1 MRILIVED
9 EKDMANLLKVGLEE
23 ENHVVSLTF
32 DGPSGLELARSCEF
46 DVILLDVMLPKLDG
60 FEVARRLRADG
71 NRTPILM
78 LTARD
83 NVPDVV
89 KGLDLGAD
97 DYLTKPFSF
106 AVLLARLRAASRRKY
121 DQPSSVLRVA
131 DLELDRAT
139 RAVTRAKR
147 EINLTATE
155 FRLLEFLM
163 RRPGFVVSRN
173 TIVDAVW
180 GFDDEVNDNT
190 VDAFIRLLR
199 RKVDDP
205 YEQKLIKTVRG
216 VGYSLRASS

>member
-9 EKDMANLLKVGLEE
+9 EKDMAQLLKVGLEE
-23 ENHVVSLTF
+23 ENHVISLTF
-32 DGPSGLELARSCEF
+32 DGASGLELARTCEF
-46 DVILLDVMLPKLDG
+46 DVILLDVMLPRMDG

-71 NRTPILM
+71 DRTPILM
-78 LTARD
+78 LTAKD
-83 NVPDVV
+83 TVPDVV

-121 DQPSSVLRVA
+121 DQASSVLRVA

-139 RAVTRAKR
+139 REVNRAKH

-163 RRPGFVVSRN
+163 RRPGLVVSRN
-173 TIVDAVW
+173 AIVDAVW

-199 RKVDDP
+199 RKIDDP
-205 YEQKLIKTVRG
+205 YEEKLIKTVRG
-216 VGYSLRASS
+216 VGYSLRSSS

>member
-1 MRILIVED
+1 MRVLIVED
-9 EKDMANLLKVGLEE
+9 EKDMALVLKEGLEE
-23 ENHVVSLTF
+23 EDYFVSLAF
-32 DGPSGLELARSCEF
+32 DGLSGLEVARSCEF
-46 DVILLDVMLPKLDG
+46 DVIILDVMLPKLDG
-60 FEVARRLRADG
+60 FEVARRLRNKG

-83 NVPDVV
+83 GVPDVV

-106 AVLLARLRAASRRKY
+106 AVLLARLRAATRRQY
-121 DQPSSVLRVA
+121 AERTSVLRVA
-131 DLELDRAT
+131 DLALNRAT
-139 RAVTRAKR
+139 REVLRAGR

-163 RRPGFVVSRN
+163 RRPGVVVSRN
-173 TIVDAVW
+173 AILEAVW

-199 RKVDDP
+199 RKVDDLH
-205 YEQKLIKTVRG
+205 EEKLIKTVRG
-216 VGYSLRASS
+216 VGYALRA

>member
-9 EKDMANLLKVGLEE
+9 EKDMAHLLRVGLEE
-23 ENHVVSLTF
+23 ENHVVSISF
-32 DGPSGLELARSCEF
+32 DGPSGLELARSCDF

-139 RAVTRAKR
+139 MAVTRARR

-155 FRLLEFLM
+155 FRLLEFLL
-163 RRPGFVVSRN
+163 RRPGVVVSRN
-173 TIVDAVW
+173 AIVDAVW

-205 YEQKLIKTVRG
+205 YEEKLIKTVRG
-216 VGYSLRASS
+216 VGYSLRAGS

>member
-1 MRILIVED
+1 MRVLIVED
-9 EKDMANLLKVGLEE
+9 EKDMAVVLKEGLEE
-23 ENHVVSLTF
+23 EDYFVSLAF
-32 DGPSGLELARSCEF
+32 DGLSGLEVARSCEF
-46 DVILLDVMLPKLDG
+46 DVIILDVMLPKLDG
-60 FEVARRLRADG
+60 FEVARRLRNKG

-83 NVPDVV
+83 GVPDVV

-106 AVLLARLRAASRRKY
+106 AVLLARLRAATRRQY
-121 DQPSSVLRVA
+121 AERTSVLRMA
-131 DLELDRAT
+131 DLALNRAT
-139 RAVTRAKR
+139 REVLRAGR

-163 RRPGFVVSRN
+163 RRPGVVVSRN
-173 TIVDAVW
+173 AILEAVW

-199 RKVDDP
+199 RKVDDLH
-205 YEQKLIKTVRG
+205 EEKLIKTVRG
-216 VGYSLRASS
+216 VGYALRA

>member
-23 ENHVVSLTF
+23 ENHVISLSF
-32 DGPSGLELARSCEF
+32 DGPSGLELARSCDF

-163 RRPGFVVSRN
+163 RRPGVVVSRN

-205 YEQKLIKTVRG
+205 YEEKLIKTVRG
-216 VGYSLRASS
+216 VGYSLRAGS

>member
-9 EKDMANLLKVGLEE
+9 EKDMAHLLRVGLEE
-23 ENHVVSLTF
+23 ENHVVSVSF
-32 DGPSGLELARSCEF
+32 DGPSGLELARSCDF

-139 RAVTRAKR
+139 MAVTRARR

-155 FRLLEFLM
+155 FRLLEFLL
-163 RRPGFVVSRN
+163 RRPGVVVSRN
-173 TIVDAVW
+173 AIVDAVW

-205 YEQKLIKTVRG
+205 YEEKLIKTVRG
-216 VGYSLRASS
+216 VGYSLRAGS